1 MAKLEE
7 LIRTAAEATAAA
19 LSQAVKEHQDE
30 TYNELFQSLR
40 GLGRA
45 GRAIKQETHP

>member
-1 MAKLEE
+1 MAGLSE

-19 LSQAVKEHQDE
+19 LDQALKEHQDE
-30 TYNELFQSLR
+30 AYDELFHSLR

-45 GRAIKQETHP
+45 GRAIKEGATR